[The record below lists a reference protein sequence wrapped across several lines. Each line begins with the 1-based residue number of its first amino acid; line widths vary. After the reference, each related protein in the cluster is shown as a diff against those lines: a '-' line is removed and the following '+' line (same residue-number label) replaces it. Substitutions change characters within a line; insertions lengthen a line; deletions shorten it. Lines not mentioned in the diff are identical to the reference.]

1 MNSKIIDKAC
11 DKLLSLLSKLSPTRQ
26 EQEMEEMYWEIN
38 QTNLMFSQ
46 ITTDSPM
53 AFCLDLSEALKAT
66 EESQKV
72 MLMPKY
78 IAMQKE
84 PMQLLVSMLP

>member
-1 MNSKIIDKAC
+1 MIIDMAC
-11 DKLLSLLSKLSPTRQ
+11 DKLLSLLSKLSPTIQ

-46 ITTDSPM
+46 IRTDSPM

-66 EESQKV
+66 EESLRV
-72 MLMPKY
+72 MLLPEQ
-78 IAMQKE
+78 IALQKE
-84 PMQLLVSMLP
+84 PLQLMVSMLP